1 VGGDPKTP
9 QHDAPDRLAR
19 VARTDRQLL
28 KGASVT
34 VFSRGFS
41 KFAQI
46 LFLVV
51 AARLLP
57 VDEFAAYS
65 YMLAL
70 AFVFGTLSDAGVHT
84 VAGRDASAGRAAVG
98 ELFYSALPVVVV
110 GAVLAGLLL
119 LLFGAVDSGPG
130 SSFLPVLIV
139 AAFVLFNRL
148 LDLIGQLLRGVGR
161 FTFEATLQGVGAI
174 AFIAGSIIVMAAGYG
189 VTAVLAVLC
198 AKELASGVVGYIAL
212 RADIEHPEGVRPRS
226 DWRRLLSIGIRLS
239 IAGIALAVAM
249 RIPLALLGNVGT
261 TTEVA
266 LFSAAQRFA
275 DAAYV
280 LAWTGGFALLP
291 GIAYLAGAD
300 FPRARRLVHQVL
312 FALIAAS
319 AVLAGLALPL
329 AEPLMRITF
338 GSDFAEGAD
347 LLRIV
352 LAGIPASTAL
362 GICWYAVVAFDGE
375 ARLLG
380 IGLIGL
386 AVCVVLS
393 LALIPSATDTGAA
406 WTYVGFLYAMAALAF
421 ALLERQLGRTRPRPP
436 EAEAPRLPMEVSG

>member
-1 VGGDPKTP
+1 MTP

-19 VARTDRQLL
+19 AARTDRQLL

-46 LFLVV
+46 FFLVA

-84 VAGRDASAGRAAVG
+84 VAGRDASAGRAPVG
-98 ELFYSALPVVVV
+98 ELFYSALPVVLV
-110 GAVLAGLLL
+110 GGALAGLLL
-119 LLFGAVDSGPG
+119 VLFGAVDSGPG
-130 SSFLPVLIV
+130 SSFLPILIT

-148 LDLIGQLLRGVGR
+148 FDLIGQLLRGVGR

-174 AFIAGSIIVMAAGYG
+174 AFIAGSIVVMAAGYG

-198 AKELASGVVGYIAL
+198 AKELISGVVGYIAL
-212 RADIEHPEGVRPRS
+212 RADIEHPDGVRPRS
-226 DWRRLLSIGIRLS
+226 DWKRLLSIGIRLS

-280 LAWTGGFALLP
+280 MAWTGGFALLP

-300 FPRARRLVHQVL
+300 FPRARRLVHKVL
-312 FALIAAS
+312 FALVAAS
-319 AVLAGLALPL
+319 AVLAGLALVL

-352 LAGIPASTAL
+352 LAGVPASTAL
-362 GICWYAVVAFDGE
+362 GICWYAIVAFDGE

-380 IGLIGL
+380 IGLAGL
-386 AVCVVLS
+386 AVCIALS
-393 LALIPSATDTGAA
+393 LALIPSATDSGAA

-421 ALLERQLGRTRPRPP
+421 ALLERQLGRTRAQAP
-436 EAEAPRLPMEVSG
+436 EAGAPSLPLEVSG